1 MSTQDKT
8 FVGRN
13 MEDINDGISPQL
25 LRSWSDVQHA
35 IASQVIIPRES
46 IFTAAQSQEDVRYA
60 YYTHHLAGKECLLIG
75 GVDVCF
81 PATNN
86 NIDDRCGKAATKSG
100 GSSDGVVGSAVAVY
114 VILKYTTATLL
125 PKVVYRSHKY
135 YQLTA
140 PYIPSYLAFREIDP
154 LMDLITQQINT
165 QPQLTPD
172 VIMVDGNG
180 QWHERY
186 AGLACFVGV
195 KTGIPTIGVGK
206 SFYNLTN
213 NTTHDDDAG
222 NGVGDS
228 MKKNDIDMDIK
239 RSVECWYD
247 NAKKLHDGGCNYQ
260 PRFLIVDSK
269 SIPSYATENEKTN
282 AEQTQQQQSSTATL
296 AASSTLSFEDMLK
309 GLHQVG
315 TGLAIPMRR
324 SVDTSNKVLA
334 YALIG
339 HGGRVVHSSSKN
351 SSSKK
356 KKKDVSTSKGS
367 KKPIYISCGSHISL
381 LDAVSLVSYTSI
393 ARIPEPIREADL
405 YGRQLLRERRSTS
418 S

>member
-1 MSTQDKT
+1 MILLFDILRMMSGQHKT
-8 FVGRN
+8 KRFD
-13 MEDINDGISPQL
+13 EILS
-25 LRSWSDVQHA
+25 SWSDAQHT

-46 IFTAAQSQEDVRYA
+46 LFTAAQSQKDVRYA

-75 GVDVCF
+75 GVDVSY
-81 PATNN
+81 PTTSN
-86 NIDDRCGKAATKSG
+86 NIDDRS
-100 GSSDGVVGSAVAVY
+100 VGSAVAVY
-114 VILKYTTATLL
+114 VILKYETTSTSSARLLLPPL

-180 QWHERY
+180 QWHKRY
-186 AGLACFVGV
+186 AGLACF
-195 KTGIPTIGVGK
+195 
-206 SFYNLTN
+206 
-213 NTTHDDDAG
+213 
-222 NGVGDS
+222 S
-228 MKKNDIDMDIK
+228 MNKNDIVEDIR

-247 NAKKLHDGGCNYQ
+247 HFVHDYCNADKKLHDGGCNYQ

-405 YGRQLLRERRSTS
+405 YGRQLLRERKSTS

>member
-1 MSTQDKT
+1 MHDVVVICSSQDKR
-8 FVGRN
+8 FLERN
-13 MEDINDGISPQL
+13 MEDSTDEISPQL
-25 LRSWSDVQHA
+25 LRSWSDVQHM

-46 IFTAAQSQEDVRYA
+46 LFTTAQSQKDVRYA
-60 YYTHHLAGKECLLIG
+60 YYTHHLAGKECVLIG
-75 GVDVCF
+75 GVDVSY
-81 PATNN
+81 PTTNN
-86 NIDDRCGKAATKSG
+86 NIDDRSGKAATKSG
-100 GSSDGVVGSAVAVY
+100 GSSVGVVGSAVAVY
-114 VILKYTTATLL
+114 VIFKYTTATLL

-135 YQLTA
+135 YQLTT

-154 LMDLITQQINT
+154 LMDLITQQINI
-165 QPQLTPD
+165 QPQLKPD

-206 SFYNLTN
+206 SFYNLSN
-213 NTTHDDDAG
+213 NTE
-222 NGVGDS
+222 S
-228 MKKNDIDMDIK
+228 MNKNDIVKDIK
-239 RSVECWYD
+239 RSVQCWYD
-247 NAKKLHDGGCNYQ
+247 HRVHDYCNAEMKLHDEKYNYR
-260 PRFLIVDSK
+260 PRVLIVDSK

-282 AEQTQQQQSSTATL
+282 AATL
-296 AASSTLSFEDMLK
+296 AASSSTLSFEDMLK

-324 SVDTSNKVLA
+324 SVDKNNRVLA

-356 KKKDVSTSKGS
+356 KKKDVTTSKGS